1 MKRCLSILG
10 STGSIGTQTLDVA
23 RRLHVKVCALS
34 ANRNVHL
41 LEEQIREFRP
51 VLAAVFDESAAKE
64 LKTAVADL
72 PVRVVV
78 GMEGLCEAASLSEAD
93 LVCNSVV
100 GLVGLRP
107 TLAAVS
113 AKKDVALA
121 NKETLVAGGSI
132 VMKAAA
138 EKGVRI
144 LPVDSEHSAVFQCL
158 QGCPEKKALKRI
170 ILTASGGPFFGWTYE
185 RLRNVTPEQAL
196 HHPNWKMGPKVT
208 IDSATMMNKGLEVM
222 EASWLFGISASEID
236 VLVQRESVIHSMIE
250 YEDNSV
256 IAQLG
261 VPDMRLPI
269 QYAITWPQRFPSPVA
284 PLDLAKYGAL
294 TFARPDEDTFRC
306 LGACR
311 CAMRK
316 GGLAPAAAN
325 GANEAAVSLFLDRR
339 VSFTDIGDLVTRA
352 VEDQPETKDSVSVD
366 DIFEADAAARRNVL
380 DAAEHLR

>member
-1 MKRCLSILG
+1 MG

-23 RRLHVKVCALS
+23 RRLHVKVCALA
-34 ANRNVHL
+34 ANRNVRL

-51 VLAAVFDESAAKE
+51 ALAVVFDESAAKE
-64 LKTAVADL
+64 LKAAVADL
-72 PVRVVV
+72 PVRIAA

-107 TLAAVS
+107 TLAAVR

-121 NKETLVAGGSI
+121 NKETLVAGGSV
-132 VMKAAA
+132 VMKAAK
-138 EKGVRI
+138 EEGVRI

-158 QGCPEKKALKRI
+158 QGCPEKKSLKRI
-170 ILTASGGPFFGWTYE
+170 ILTASGGPFFGWTYD
-185 RLRNVTPEQAL
+185 RLRDVTPEQAL

-208 IDSATMMNKGLEVM
+208 VDSATMMNKGLEVM
-222 EASWLFGISASEID
+222 EASWLFEVPASEID

-261 VPDMRLPI
+261 VPDMRIPI

-294 TFARPDEDTFRC
+294 TFARPDEDTFHC

-311 CAMRK
+311 CAMQK

-339 VSFTDIGDLVTRA
+339 ISFTDIGELVSRA

-366 DIFEADAAARRNVL
+366 DIFEADAAARRDVL